1 MCRRLRERCRDRC
14 CEHGAGFRFPTRKIE
29 SEDCWGEVREA
40 VWTEFDRDN
49 GCGPPRRHFS
59 AGCPWRWTL
68 AAPRSSTPIPAT
80 TPRPRS
86 VRGGTGELDRA
97 PTILGQPDQCGHG
110 PTSRPPG
117 RDRRCG
123 PARDRSRRGR
133 HARRGG
139 GEGTGTRQH
148 QVCHRLL
155 ETRDLLRSMRPA
167 GYERRPYR
175 MAFEPLRGRRDLTA
189 RGRGPLPIHECPC
202 DIGTVVHE
210 KPRSDVAHWRLSQV
224 AGAVAFVPQP
234 RGRP

>member
-1 MCRRLRERCRDRC
+1 MGRASDSRLARLSRRIAGARSERQYGRSSTGTTGVDHPGATFLRDA
-14 CEHGAGFRFPTRKIE
+14 HGAGL
-29 SEDCWGEVREA
+29 W
-40 VWTEFDRDN
+40 
-49 GCGPPRRHFS
+49 PRRV
-59 AGCPWRWTL
+59 
-68 AAPRSSTPIPAT
+68 
-80 TPRPRS
+80 RPRRS
-86 VRGGTGELDRA
+86 RLRHLDRA
-97 PTILGQPDQCGHG
+97 PFVAGPGNSTARGRILGQPDQCGHG

-175 MAFEPLRGRRDLTA
+175 MAFEPLRGRRDLTP
-189 RGRGPLPIHECPC
+189 RGSGPLPIHECPC
-202 DIGTVVHE
+202 DIGVVVHE
-210 KPRSDVAHWRLSQV
+210 NRARM
-224 AGAVAFVPQP
+224 
-234 RGRP
+234 

>member
-1 MCRRLRERCRDRC
+1 MDGVRPGQRVWTTPAPLFCGMPMALDSGRAAFVHADPGYDTSTALRSWRDR
-14 CEHGAGFRFPTRKIE
+14 GTRPRADG
-29 SEDCWGEVREA
+29 SS
-40 VWTEFDRDN
+40 DN
-49 GCGPPRRHFS
+49 RTS
-59 AGCPWRWTL
+59 ADT
-68 AAPRSSTPIPAT
+68 APRPIHP
-80 TPRPRS
+80 
-86 VRGGTGELDRA
+86 GGTA
-97 PTILGQPDQCGHG
+97 
-110 PTSRPPG
+110 
-117 RDRRCG
+117 
-123 PARDRSRRGR
+123 AV
-133 HARRGG
+133 ARREIARVGDAIR
-139 GEGTGTRQH
+139 GEEEAKARELGSIQG
-148 QVCHRLL
+148 CHRLV